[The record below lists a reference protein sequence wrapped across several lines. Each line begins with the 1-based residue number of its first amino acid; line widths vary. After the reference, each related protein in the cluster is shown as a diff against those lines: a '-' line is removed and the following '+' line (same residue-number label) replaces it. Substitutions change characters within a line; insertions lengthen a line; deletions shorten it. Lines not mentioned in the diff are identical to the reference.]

1 MYYGTD
7 LKLKTNKAAQGFGGG
22 LHVKGKDSPR
32 PGAAKGQGA
41 GMDGYN
47 SGAVNRAME
56 SIKGGGGKPTY
67 YCGGSKM
74 GR

>member
-1 MYYGTD
+1 MGIQMNYGTD
-7 LKLKTNKAAQGFGGG
+7 LKLKKSMGAGAYGDHKAKA
-22 LHVKGKDSPR
+22 R

-41 GMDGYN
+41 GLDGYK
-47 SGAVNRAME
+47 SAVVNAAME